1 MSFAGVAIG
10 AGVLK
15 GVGGILQSS
24 KGRKMAKRA
33 IDPGYKVPPGF
44 AKNLARAENLAQTG
58 MPSEQYNKAQQDIN
72 RAGTAAY
79 RAKADTTGG
88 IASIFRAQTDAFTN
102 LNVANANQRRQNIL
116 SAMGYRRDLANQEL
130 AKQQYGQQGYFN
142 TMNQAN
148 ALKGA
153 GMQNIFG
160 GLTDI
165 ASAGATAYGYSKGYG
180 NQTMGQVYGN
190 PTVNRVSGVGVTN
203 MGTPRTTFP

>member
-1 MSFAGVAIG
+1 MSFAGIAIG

-15 GVGGILQSS
+15 GVGGIIQSG
-24 KGRKMAKRA
+24 KGNKMAKRA
-33 IDPGYKVPPGF
+33 IDPGYKKPPGF
-44 AKNLARAENLAQTG
+44 AKNLAIAENLAQTG
-58 MPSEQYNKAQQDIN
+58 MPAEQYNKAQQDIN

-88 IASIFRAQTDAFTN
+88 IASIFRAQTDAFNN

-116 SAMGYRRDLANQEL
+116 NAMGFRRESAQQDLAEQNYNQ
-130 AKQQYGQQGYFN
+130 QRYFN
-142 TMNQAN
+142 NMNQAN

-165 ASAGATAYGYSKGYG
+165 ASAGATAYGYGKGYG
-180 NQTMGQVYGN
+180 NQTMGQLLGN